1 MERDSKRATWL
12 NWCGGQCEGPHNRKR
27 SAASPGTASMLP
39 LIAQTIDLKE
49 NVKMLRDRLTAA
61 AAALGF
67 AVMALAAGCSS
78 STGPLAPFQPQINN
92 AADNFQFQATG
103 VTNVTWTYTYTWS
116 NSGDSATVNQATT
129 VGGGS
134 ATLTILD
141 NNNTQVYTQS
151 LSANG
156 TFGMTK
162 GMHGNWTI
170 RVAFSNY
177 SGTVNFRVQ
186 KA

>member
-1 MERDSKRATWL
+1 MSHL
-12 NWCGGQCEGPHNRKR
+12 R
-27 SAASPGTASMLP
+27 SPFVAG
-39 LIAQTIDLKE
+39 I
-49 NVKMLRDRLTAA
+49 
-61 AAALGF
+61 AAL
-67 AVMALAAGCSS
+67 AVIALAAGCGN

-92 AADNFQFQATG
+92 VTDDFQFQATG
-103 VTNVTWTYTYTWS
+103 VTNVTWTFNYSWL

-129 VGGGS
+129 ITGGT
-134 ATLTILD
+134 AVLTISDSTGAQL
-141 NNNTQVYTQS
+141 YSQS

-162 GMHGNWTI
+162 GIHGHWT
-170 RVAFSNY
+170 VKVVFTNY

>member
-1 MERDSKRATWL
+1 
-12 NWCGGQCEGPHNRKR
+12 
-27 SAASPGTASMLP
+27 
-39 LIAQTIDLKE
+39 
-49 NVKMLRDRLTAA
+49 MLRRPLTRAARVLA
-61 AAALGF
+61 AAALT
-67 AVMALAAGCSS
+67 VAAACSN

-92 AADNFQFQATG
+92 IADNFQFQATG
-103 VTNVTWTYTYTWS
+103 VANVTWTYTYTWS

-129 VGGGS
+129 MTAGS

-141 NNNTQVYTQS
+141 NNGAQLYSQS
-151 LSANG
+151 LNANG

-162 GMHGNWTI
+162 GLHGSWTI
-170 RVAFSNY
+170 KVVFTNY

>member
-1 MERDSKRATWL
+1 
-12 NWCGGQCEGPHNRKR
+12 
-27 SAASPGTASMLP
+27 
-39 LIAQTIDLKE
+39 
-49 NVKMLRDRLTAA
+49 MLRRPLTLAA
-61 AAALGF
+61 AAI
-67 AVMALAAGCSS
+67 AVLAACSN

-103 VTNVTWTYTYTWS
+103 VTNVTWTYTYTWP

-129 VGGGS
+129 STSGS
-134 ATLTILD
+134 AALIIYD
-141 NNNTQVYTQS
+141 NNGTQLYSQS
-151 LSANG
+151 LNANG

-162 GMHGNWTI
+162 GLHGSWT
-170 RVAFSNY
+170 VKVVFTNY

>member
-1 MERDSKRATWL
+1 
-12 NWCGGQCEGPHNRKR
+12 
-27 SAASPGTASMLP
+27 MLHH
-39 LIAQTIDLKE
+39 
-49 NVKMLRDRLTAA
+49 RLTTTATVAVFLALMLAA
-61 AAALGF
+61 A
-67 AVMALAAGCSS
+67 CSNN
-78 STGPLAPFQPQINN
+78 TGPLAPFQPQITN

-103 VTNVTWTYTYTWS
+103 VTNVTWTFTYAWS

-129 VGGGS
+129 MTAGS
-134 ATLTILD
+134 ATLTIYD
-141 NNNTQVYTQS
+141 NNGTQLYTQA

-162 GMHGNWTI
+162 GLHGSWT
-170 RVAFSNY
+170 VKVVFTNY